1 MGTANVPTHC
11 HPQPSA
17 SFCWPPSPVGPQAWP
32 ARPGEVLGGG
42 QVTSWWIVQ
51 RKRVL
56 LRVTHSLSSS
66 NLAFCILV
74 WYFGLI
80 SCASEA
86 WVEFPRAKGYLLEMG
101 GDSGGSELNVEVR
114 RESWHGLHIRTDNG
128 RRMLSAISDSCCV
141 CRSLDKGVTAKPERL
156 TSYAGIR
163 TGNRVRLGF
172 VPTFSLAWEPD
183 LKAWM
188 IQSC

>member
-1 MGTANVPTHC
+1 M
-11 HPQPSA
+11 A
-17 SFCWPPSPVGPQAWP
+17 SQARGGVGG
-32 ARPGEVLGGG
+32 R
-42 QVTSWWIVQ
+42 T
-51 RKRVL
+51 
-56 LRVTHSLSSS
+56 S
-66 NLAFCILV
+66 NLVVDRTTEESAL
-74 WYFGLI
+74 
-80 SCASEA
+80 ASHSF
-86 WVEFPRAKGYLLEMG
+86 VEFEQSCVLHPRVVFRSYFLCLRGVGRIARAKGYLLEMG